1 MKLVIFALAAF
12 LQPTMSLAD
21 TSMTAAIIQG
31 HIQPRFERLADKSN
45 ALATVAS
52 QDCSATSSSLR
63 TAYTEAFDAWVS
75 ASHLRFGPTKINDRA
90 FAIAFWPDSRGATPK
105 ALTRLISD
113 QDPIAD
119 SVENYADVSIAA
131 RGFYALEFL
140 LYDDTLKIFGNKAYR
155 CELIQII
162 SADTAL
168 MATAISNDW
177 AYDYPIN
184 LLEPSTTGTYRSHEE
199 AQQEFLKALSTGL
212 QFTAETRLGRPLGT
226 YQKPRPKRAE
236 AWRSGRSAKHVADS
250 LNSLREMAAALANGN
265 ALLASDL
272 DTAFENALEQLATL
286 NDPVFAAV
294 ADSQSRLKVEVIQQS
309 VETIRTIVRDRL
321 GPELGVTVG
330 FNSLDGD

>member
-1 MKLVIFALAAF
+1 MKLAIFALAVAF
-12 LQPTMSLAD
+12 LPTMTLAD
-21 TSMTAAIIQG
+21 TSMTAAIVQN

-45 ALATVAS
+45 ALATMAL
-52 QDCSATSSSLR
+52 QDCSATSLSLR
-63 TAYTEAFDAWVS
+63 TAYAEAFDAWVS
-75 ASHLRFGPTKINDRA
+75 ASHLRFGPTEIDDRA

-105 ALTRLISD
+105 ALTRLISY

-140 LYDDTLKIFGNKAYR
+140 LYDRVLRSFGNAAYR
-155 CELIQII
+155 CTLIQTI

-168 MATAISNDW
+168 VTAAISNDW
-177 AYDYPIN
+177 QYDYPIS

-199 AQQEFLKALSTGL
+199 FQQELFKTLSTGL

-226 YQKPRPKRAE
+226 YQKPRPTRAE
-236 AWRSGRSAKHVADS
+236 VWRSGRSAQHVTLS
-250 LNSLREMAAALANGN
+250 INSLRELAAALANDN

-272 DTAFENALEQLATL
+272 DTAFEKALERLADL
-286 NDPVFAAV
+286 NDPVFAGV
-294 ADSQSRLKVEVIQQS
+294 ADPQRRLKIEIIQQS
-309 VETIRTIVRDRL
+309 IETIRTIVRDRL
-321 GPELGVTVG
+321 GPELGVAAG